1 MKANQLIYLFN
12 EELAKTKK
20 EKHGSASLPFIT
32 RAYVM
37 VLKQLNDN
45 FHPHDE
51 ISAAKIADL
60 HITAHMKTKLVE
72 LLKTKIHADPN
83 MRKKLLINDLR
94 RITGIGP
101 NKAADLVE
109 QGLRS
114 ISQLKHPRWWN
125 QLNADTQTALATQ
138 PHRRIPHEEIA
149 KLEPALTKYSDA
161 KIVLVGSYR
170 RKMPSSKD
178 IDIMLV
184 SARTSAMNDY
194 LKYLEKKIPHIYV
207 YSKGPDKM
215 SLILEVDN
223 MHKYK
228 ADVFRAHP
236 DYYWSYLLYST
247 GSKANNLR
255 MRAKAKRMGLLLN
268 QKGLWK
274 NGERVLGPTA
284 NEEAYY
290 KAIGLEYLSPEKR
303 N

>member
-20 EKHGSASLPFIT
+20 EKHGSPSLPFIT

-45 FHPHDE
+45 FHPRDDVTP
-51 ISAAKIADL
+51 AKIADL
-60 HITAHMKTKLVE
+60 HITTHMKSKLND
-72 LLKTKIHADPN
+72 LLTTKIRADPT
-83 MRKKLLINDLR
+83 MQKKLLINELR

-101 NKAADLVE
+101 TKAADLVG
-109 QGLRS
+109 QGLKAV
-114 ISQLKHPRWWN
+114 SQLKHPRWWN

-138 PHRRIPHEEIA
+138 PHRRIPHDEIA
-149 KLEPALTKYSDA
+149 KLEPILTKFGDA

-170 RKMPSSKD
+170 RNMPSSKD

-184 SARTSAMNDY
+184 SPRTSAMNNY
-194 LKYLEKKIPHIYV
+194 LKYLEKKIPHIYL

-215 SLILEVDN
+215 SLILELDADR
-223 MHKYK
+223 KYK

-247 GSKANNLR
+247 GSKSNNLR

-290 KAIGLEYLSPEKR
+290 KALSMDYLPPERR